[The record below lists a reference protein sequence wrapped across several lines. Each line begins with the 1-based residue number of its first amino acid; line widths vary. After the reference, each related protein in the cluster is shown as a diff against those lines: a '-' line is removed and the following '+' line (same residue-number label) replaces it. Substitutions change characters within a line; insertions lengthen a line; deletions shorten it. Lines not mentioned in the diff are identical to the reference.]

1 MKSLGK
7 HCYNLGWLLIL
18 LAVIMRMLTFSLTGV
33 HLVQKWTIYPHTL
46 LELGALAFLISIAS
60 RQTQPQA

>member
-7 HCYNLGWLLIL
+7 HCYTLGWLLII
-18 LAVIMRMLTFSLTGV
+18 LAIVTRLLTFSHSGVQFMQKLTV
-33 HLVQKWTIYPHTL
+33 FPHNL

-60 RQTQPQA
+60 RQTQTQA